1 MNRTYALLFMLGL
14 ALIQFQPG
22 FASAEETSLQNLPP
36 GIAAQAQSLLD
47 AMMAQCPERHM
58 TPEHMAMMM
67 ADMQA
72 MADQLPPGIFLEIL
86 RAMSQ
91 LEMAD
96 MMAVHRAV
104 REGGLL
110 QWPPGAILRFVQ
122 ELRG

>member
-14 ALIQFQPG
+14 ALIQFQPS

-36 GIAAQAQSLLD
+36 GIAAQAQPLLD
-47 AMMAQCPERHM
+47 AMMAQCPESHM

-67 ADMQA
+67 VDMQA
-72 MADQLPPGIFLEIL
+72 MADQLPPGIFLKIL

-110 QWPPGAILRFVQ
+110 QRPPGDILRFVQ